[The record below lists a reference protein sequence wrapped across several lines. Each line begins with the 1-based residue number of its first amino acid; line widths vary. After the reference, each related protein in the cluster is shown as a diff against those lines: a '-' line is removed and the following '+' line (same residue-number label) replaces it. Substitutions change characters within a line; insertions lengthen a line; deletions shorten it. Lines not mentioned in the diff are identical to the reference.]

1 MRYVGV
7 QRPDNTF
14 TRGIRNPRLSED
26 RTAPAANCESAELS
40 LKYRDWYI
48 KEAGKGERLRL
59 SSNQETTVHL
69 ITRELQLYED
79 FHEVSAKEKVAAKIG
94 DFVSFTVKSVVK
106 IAH

>member
-14 TRGIRNPRLSED
+14 TRGIRNLRLSED

-40 LKYRDWYI
+40 LKYRDCYFQG
-48 KEAGKGERLRL
+48 AGEGERLRL
-59 SSNQETTVHL
+59 SSNQETSVHL

-79 FHEVSAKEKVAAKIG
+79 FQQASAEEKVSAKIG
-94 DFVSFTVKSVVK
+94 DFVSFTVKSAVK
-106 IAH
+106 IVH